1 LKTFRIAACLALAS
15 ALAACV
21 TASPH
26 GRDAAS
32 MRQLGLAD
40 VKVEIPDTAR
50 LSWPEE
56 EQAARRTHLAG
67 PNATQALADDGAVRA
82 HVTRA
87 LSNHIRTALMG
98 EVGRELNGPRK
109 VRAVVTV
116 KYFNIPSVA
125 ERVLVNNTA
134 TFDAHITL
142 VDARTNVEIVTY
154 PGSHVSAMMVGGLMA
169 PVAEATQLG
178 GSDRS
183 RQLMFEYT
191 DKFRKWLLN
200 T

>member
-1 LKTFRIAACLALAS
+1 LQVFRIAVGLALAS

-40 VKVEIPDTAR
+40 VAVEIPPTAR

-56 EQAARRTHLAG
+56 EQAARRAHLAG
-67 PNATQALADDGAVRA
+67 PNAAQTMADDGVRA
-82 HVTRA
+82 HVSRA
-87 LSNHIRTALMG
+87 LGNHIRTALMG
-98 EVGRELNGPRK
+98 EIGRELNGPRK

-116 KYFNIPSVA
+116 KYFSIPSVA
-125 ERVLVNNTA
+125 ERVFINNTA
-134 TFDAHITL
+134 AFDAEIRL
-142 VDARTNVEIVTY
+142 VDARTNAEIVTY
-154 PGSHVSAMMVGGLMA
+154 PGSQVSAMMVGGLMA
-169 PVAEATQLG
+169 PVAEATQIG

-183 RQLMFEYT
+183 RQLVFEYA